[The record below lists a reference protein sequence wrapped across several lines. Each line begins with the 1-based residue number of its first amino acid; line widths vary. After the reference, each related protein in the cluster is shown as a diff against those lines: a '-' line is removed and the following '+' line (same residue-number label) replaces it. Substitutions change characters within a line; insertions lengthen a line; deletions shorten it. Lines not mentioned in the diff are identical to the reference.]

1 MRTMVANSMAV
12 PAQPVRTSW
21 SKKRQ
26 LITVVPIIA
35 LILAGV
41 LGLAALTGTV
51 LYTSHEDLRYAPSTF
66 LAGSW
71 YAPSL
76 NNSRGERTAS
86 IEVLFPSGVLQQ
98 NVTIPMMVSVWH
110 TETTHLDSLDLTL
123 STAPGSALW
132 VWLNPSS
139 GGNPMQI
146 TNYGSRVVITF
157 PSLSGVYGSGSVVY
171 DLLVQPIPYPK
182 YSSYP
187 LNLDG
192 QITLHDNNYLFVQH
206 TYSAEVMTQL
216 QIAPNGTIT
225 GQF

>member
-1 MRTMVANSMAV
+1 MAV
-12 PAQPVRTSW
+12 AAQPLRASW

-41 LGLAALTGTV
+41 LGMVALTGTV
-51 LYTSHEDLRYAPSTF
+51 LYTSHEDLRYASGTF

-86 IEVLFPSGVLQQ
+86 IEVLLPSGVLQQ

-110 TETTHLDSLDLTL
+110 TDTTHLDTFDLTL
-123 STAPGSALW
+123 STSLGSALW
-132 VWLNPSS
+132 VWLNAPS

-146 TNYGSRVVITF
+146 TNYGPKAVISF
-157 PSLSGVYGSGSVVY
+157 PSLAGAYGSGTVTY
-171 DLLVQPIPYPK
+171 NLIVQPIPYPR
-182 YSSYP
+182 YSNYP
-187 LNLDG
+187 LTIDG
-192 QITLHDNNYLFVQH
+192 HITLHANNYLFVQH
-206 TYSAEVMTQL
+206 TYSAEVMKQL
-216 QIAPNGTIT
+216 QIAPNGTVT
-225 GQF
+225 G